1 MNQNPQAPSSQSTD
15 IFINYRR
22 SDTSGHAGRLEQQL
36 SQRFPGR
43 IFMDIHNIE
52 AGRDFTEVIA
62 EEVGKCGVLI
72 VMIGNQWVD
81 ITDPETGKR
90 RLDDPTDFVAAE
102 IAGALQRNI
111 RIIPVLV
118 EGAKMPR
125 QEELPAALAGLV
137 RRNAIEL
144 SDTRWDY
151 DVDQLIK
158 VLEKICGSP
167 SVATAEKADVSPAGK
182 TSAGKWGTRKIAM
195 VAAAPILLAVVFL
208 VIYLSARKDSAQ
220 PQAGTAL
227 SSLSQPQGTNNAA
240 NSAEAKPLT
249 MQAVVTLPESEAD
262 SKAEF
267 VFPFDTTGSDWEW
280 FQKQSKPNVDEY
292 HWDVFIGDP
301 DNEAA
306 DHFDY
311 KITVW
316 VAKAEGYQGEMPVVG
331 NFASLIDDAAW
342 GVTTRRGT
350 DRDWSTPELWK
361 DADIHP
367 VEQSDGLRIVVK
379 GAGVKRIFGSR
390 PEKVTFLVLNP
401 KTQHPKQQEKQFT
414 LKVVYP

>member
-1 MNQNPQAPSSQSTD
+1 MNQNPQAPTSQSTD

-151 DVDQLIK
+151 DVEQLIK

-167 SVATAEKADVSPAGK
+167 SAATAATSRVAPASE

-195 VAAAPILLAVVFL
+195 VAAVPILLAVVIL
-208 VIYLSARKDSAQ
+208 VIYLSARKDSPQ

-227 SSLSQPQGTNNAA
+227 A
-240 NSAEAKPLT
+240 
-249 MQAVVTLPESEAD
+249 
-262 SKAEF
+262 
-267 VFPFDTTGSDWEW
+267 
-280 FQKQSKPNVDEY
+280 
-292 HWDVFIGDP
+292 
-301 DNEAA
+301 
-306 DHFDY
+306 
-311 KITVW
+311 
-316 VAKAEGYQGEMPVVG
+316 
-331 NFASLIDDAAW
+331 
-342 GVTTRRGT
+342 
-350 DRDWSTPELWK
+350 
-361 DADIHP
+361 
-367 VEQSDGLRIVVK
+367 
-379 GAGVKRIFGSR
+379 
-390 PEKVTFLVLNP
+390 
-401 KTQHPKQQEKQFT
+401 
-414 LKVVYP
+414 